1 MELPNLSQIPFN
13 SDLRDK
19 VVLRYR
25 DLLGHLFNVPLWP
38 TYYNHQLMVW
48 INETYPQF
56 ANEKPDFSA
65 SAVVTYL
72 LKTYETSSSG
82 KFLFRETRRDA
93 LILALKNHRPTNYLL
108 TYIATELEKLPP
120 QEECKSTLL
129 EDVASLVT
137 KCLYD
142 QECRRIVET
151 EIIVD
156 RLPENIKDQFNKFF
170 LAELETLYAQEE
182 EKRDGIED
190 QIRKL
195 EFKFWKYNKKIGVE
209 SYLKAVALPLAF
221 LNPNRQLASLRGSAS
236 RCVSDNGP
244 TLVGDSKS
252 LSDCVTANGVSADH
266 HDFTDRIKGG
276 DFPVEN
282 LFSLSELVVTFPR
295 GLQDEVHAALQDE
308 VQILLGQTIVPQEQ
322 GWENPLHLDTSFG
335 CRPRRGRTCPRAKA
349 RPPPAPTKLRLF
361 ESPLGGSLSPPAP
374 DPERSDPAGVASLR
388 GLETLCRTLDLKHVV
403 LYYGQRPTAESGTGK
418 EFVFFRED
426 EVFED
431 IANHNTQKYPDDFLD
446 KMKKRVEVSPS

>member
-1 MELPNLSQIPFN
+1 MRLIQTSQTRNL
-13 SDLRDK
+13 
-19 VVLRYR
+19 
-25 DLLGHLFNVPLWP
+25 
-38 TYYNHQLMVW
+38 
-48 INETYPQF
+48 
-56 ANEKPDFSA
+56 DFSA

-142 QECRRIVET
+142 QECRQIVET

-170 LAELETLYAQEE
+170 LADLETLYAQEE

-195 EFKFWKYNKKIGVE
+195 EFKFWKYNKKNGVE

-221 LNPNRQLASLRGSAS
+221 LNPNRQLASLRGS
-236 RCVSDNGP
+236 
-244 TLVGDSKS
+244 GDSKS
-252 LSDCVTANGVSADH
+252 LGSVLQDV
-266 HDFTDRIKGG
+266 TDRIHGG
-276 DFPVEN
+276 EFPVEN
-282 LFSLSELVVTFPR
+282 LFSLSDLVGTFPP
-295 GLQDEVHAALQDE
+295 GLQAEVRGALQDE
-308 VQILLGQTIVPQEQ
+308 AQLLLGGAP
-322 GWENPLHLDTSFG
+322 SFG
-335 CRPRRGRTCPRAKA
+335 GPRASREVA
-349 RPPPAPTKLRLF
+349 RSGAP
-361 ESPLGGSLSPPAP
+361 E
-374 DPERSDPAGVASLR
+374 ERSDR
-388 GLETLCRTLDLKHVV
+388 RRTGNRAKGGGNVVPDSDLKHMV
-403 LYYGQRPTAESGTGK
+403 LYYGPTAEDAVRARSSFSSG
-418 EFVFFRED
+418 
-426 EVFED
+426 
-431 IANHNTQKYPDDFLD
+431 
-446 KMKKRVEVSPS
+446 KMKFLKISLTIIPRSIQMISWIK

>member
-156 RLPENIKDQFNKFF
+156 RLP
-170 LAELETLYAQEE
+170 
-182 EKRDGIED
+182 
-190 QIRKL
+190 RK
-195 EFKFWKYNKKIGVE
+195 Y
-209 SYLKAVALPLAF
+209 
-221 LNPNRQLASLRGSAS
+221 
-236 RCVSDNGP
+236 
-244 TLVGDSKS
+244 
-252 LSDCVTANGVSADH
+252 
-266 HDFTDRIKGG
+266 
-276 DFPVEN
+276 
-282 LFSLSELVVTFPR
+282 
-295 GLQDEVHAALQDE
+295 
-308 VQILLGQTIVPQEQ
+308 
-322 GWENPLHLDTSFG
+322 
-335 CRPRRGRTCPRAKA
+335 
-349 RPPPAPTKLRLF
+349 
-361 ESPLGGSLSPPAP
+361 
-374 DPERSDPAGVASLR
+374 
-388 GLETLCRTLDLKHVV
+388 
-403 LYYGQRPTAESGTGK
+403 QRP
-418 EFVFFRED
+418 
-426 EVFED
+426 
-431 IANHNTQKYPDDFLD
+431 I
-446 KMKKRVEVSPS
+446 